1 MTAQT
6 GTSLASS
13 PCSQLCLCY
22 RTLVK
27 RCEQMRYG
35 QLWPCWLK
43 SKSLALEFCSFSL
56 LTNCKYFYRVNLE
69 ATCWERQSS
78 SQVPKWP
85 HWGQPSTYLE
95 CCLGP
100 YTLELLIKPLMN
112 MSLSLFLI
120 ITFHIISLHFLI
132 LNCIVSYLVL
142 FGVILF
148 CSSFSACF
156 LAVKQEG
163 DPKMWLL
170 LLPFP
175 HQHSC
180 CGRWRSPHAAPAAMS
195 VGCHQLR
202 AALSPG
208 FGSQTDVSTC
218 GRLRAPSSI
227 QQSMMSDMR

>member
-163 DPKMWLL
+163 DPKMWLSASASISPPTQL
-170 LLPFP
+170 LWTLTEPP
-175 HQHSC
+175 CSASC
-180 CGRWRSPHAAPAAMS
+180 CECWLPSAQSCPFSRVW
-195 VGCHQLR
+195 
-202 AALSPG
+202 
-208 FGSQTDVSTC
+208 VSDRCKHLWEVTC
-218 GRLRAPSSI
+218 PL
-227 QQSMMSDMR
+227 

>member
-6 GTSLASS
+6 GPSLASS

-27 RCEQMRYG
+27 RCEQMGYG

-56 LTNCKYFYRVNLE
+56 LTNCKCFYRVNLE
-69 ATCWERQSS
+69 ATCWEWQSS
-78 SQVPKWP
+78 SQVPESP

-120 ITFHIISLHFLI
+120 ITFNIISLHFLI

-148 CSSFSACF
+148 CSSFSVCF
-156 LAVKQEG
+156 LAVKPEG
-163 DPKMWLL
+163 DPKMWLSASASISPPTQL
-170 LLPFP
+170 LWTLTEPPCSASCHECWLPSAQSFP
-175 HQHSC
+175 FS
-180 CGRWRSPHAAPAAMS
+180 GVW
-195 VGCHQLR
+195 
-202 AALSPG
+202 
-208 FGSQTDVSTC
+208 VSDRCKHLWEVTC
-218 GRLRAPSSI
+218 PL
-227 QQSMMSDMR
+227 